1 MSADPLMNSMRGLP
15 AKRSRP
21 RVLEPRALPNDNA
34 RLHSTVT
41 YEELPG
47 RLRRRVTLVNPRDA
61 DASAGRI
68 SVLSPVGRAL
78 LGQAKGSTVDVA
90 LPLGRWLSVRV
101 IEVTV
106 GQFQR
111 IDEPACA

>member
-1 MSADPLMNSMRGLP
+1 MNTNLSINSMARLSAQAP
-15 AKRSRP
+15 RP
-21 RVLEPRALPNDNA
+21 RVLEPRALPSENA
-34 RLHSTVT
+34 RLHSTVM

-47 RLRRRVTLVNPRDA
+47 RLQRRVTLVSPRDA

-101 IEVTV
+101 IEVTA
-106 GQFQR
+106 GRFER
-111 IDEPACA
+111 IDEPTYA

>member
-1 MSADPLMNSMRGLP
+1 MSANPLINSIPRFP
-15 AKRSRP
+15 AKRSNP
-21 RVLEPRALPNDNA
+21 RVLKPRALPNEHA

-101 IEVTV
+101 IEVTAGRFERV
-106 GQFQR
+106 
-111 IDEPACA
+111 DEPAYA